1 MMMNPNRITGRHAIT
16 LSALGLLGLLAGCNS
31 DDNSKATPA
40 IPDEPFS
47 LNILHINDHHSHLK
61 AASSELTLGG
71 KTTQVEMGGF
81 PRVTALAKSL
91 AASKTHP
98 LMLHG
103 GDAITGDLYYTL
115 FQGEADAKLMNTLC
129 FDAFV
134 VGNHEFDNG
143 DAGLKTFLDFLHQG
157 SCQTPVLAAN
167 VEPESG
173 VSPLAPAAGSYLQP
187 YLIKEYGQQKIGIIG
202 IATGTKT
209 QSSSSPD
216 ATTKFSDET
225 TTAQRYIDELKQKGI
240 NKIVLLSHYGLDGD
254 KRMAAA
260 LKGVD
265 VIIGGDSHSL
275 LGSGFKAL
283 GLNPEGEY
291 PIQLTNADGDK
302 VCVAQAWQYADLLG
316 ELDIDF
322 DAKGVVSRCQGT
334 PHLLLGDTFKQKD
347 NTGAY
352 VALSGDA
359 LTAVQAEVTTNP
371 LLDIVVPDS
380 EAQTLLDDYAK
391 QVTEKTSAVIGT
403 ASEDLCLSRI
413 PGDKRSAICAQT
425 DTNAHGSDISNQV
438 AQAFLTMS
446 QEAEIAIQNA
456 GGVRTDIPA
465 GNITIGSAYTLLPF
479 ANTLTNLSMTGAE
492 IRKVLNEAVDYSF
505 DASGSTGSYPY
516 AAGLRF
522 DVDRSRPAGSRL
534 YNLETKVKGSS
545 QWTPLDESR
554 TYKVVTNSFTALGKD
569 NYLTFATVTARGDAV
584 NTYLDYA
591 QSFVDYVKQK
601 GSLGKPAAE
610 DYSTQHF
617 YDASGVL
624 QQ

>member
-1 MMMNPNRITGRHAIT
+1 MMNPKRIPGRHAIT
-16 LSALGLLGLLAGCNS
+16 LSALGLLALMTGCNS
-31 DDNSKATPA
+31 DDNDKNTQG
-40 IPDEPFS
+40 EPFS

-61 AASSELTLGG
+61 AASSELMLGG

-91 AASKTHP
+91 AASKSHP
-98 LMLHG
+98 LTLHG

-115 FQGEADAKLMNTLC
+115 FQGEADANLMNTLC

-134 VGNHEFDNG
+134 IGNHEFDNG
-143 DAGLKTFLDFLHQG
+143 DAGLKTFIDFLRQG

-173 VSPLAPAAGSYLQP
+173 VSPLAPAGGSYLQP
-187 YLIKEYGQQKIGIIG
+187 YLIKEYGSQKVGIIG
-202 IATGTKT
+202 IATGAKT

-216 ATTKFSDET
+216 ATTEFVDET
-225 TTAQRYIDELKQKGI
+225 TTAQRYIDELKKKGI

-254 KRMAAA
+254 KQMASA

-275 LGSGFKAL
+275 LGSGFTAL
-283 GLNPEGEY
+283 GLNPEGDY
-291 PIQLTNADGDK
+291 PLQLTNADGDK
-302 VCVAQAWQYADLLG
+302 VCVAQAWQYANLLG

-322 DAKGVVSRCQGT
+322 DAKGVVTRCEGT

-347 NTGAY
+347 DTGAY

-359 LTAVQAEVTTNP
+359 LTAIQAEVDANP
-371 LLDIVVPDS
+371 LLDSVTPDS
-380 EAQTLLDDYAK
+380 EAQTLLDGYAE
-391 QVTEKTSAVIGT
+391 QVSDKTSAVIGT
-403 ASEDLCLSRI
+403 ASENLCLSRI
-413 PGDKRSAICAQT
+413 PGDKRSAICTQAE
-425 DTNAHGSDISNQV
+425 TNAHGSDISNQV
-438 AQAFLTMS
+438 AQAFLAMS
-446 QEAEIAIQNA
+446 QEAEIAIQNG
-456 GGVRTDIPA
+456 GGVRTDIAA

-505 DASGSTGSYPY
+505 DANGSTGSYPY

-534 YNLETKVKGSS
+534 FNLETKVKGSS
-545 QWTPLDESR
+545 QWTPLDENR
-554 TYKVVTNSFTALGKD
+554 TYKVVTNSFTAQGKD

-601 GSLGKPAAE
+601 GTLGKPAAE

-617 YDASGVL
+617 YDASGAL

>member
-1 MMMNPNRITGRHAIT
+1 MMNPNRITGRHAIT

-61 AASSELTLGG
+61 AASSELMLGG

-173 VSPLAPAAGSYLQP
+173 VSPLAPAAGNYLQP

-240 NKIVLLSHYGLDGD
+240 NKVVLLSHYGLDGD
-254 KRMAAA
+254 KRMATA

-275 LGSGFKAL
+275 LGSGFTAL

-291 PIQLTNADGDK
+291 PLQLTNADGDK
-302 VCVAQAWQYADLLG
+302 VCVAQAWQYASLLG

-322 DAKGVVSRCQGT
+322 DAKGVVTRCQGT
-334 PHLLLGDTFKQKD
+334 PHLLLGDSFKQKD
-347 NTGAY
+347 DTGAY

-359 LTAVQAEVTTNP
+359 LTAVQAEVATNP
-371 LLDIVVPDS
+371 LLDIVVPDT

-413 PGDKRSAICAQT
+413 PGDKRSAICAQAE
-425 DTNAHGSDISNQV
+425 TNAHGSDISNQV

-522 DVDRSRPAGSRL
+522 DVDRSRPVGSRL

>member
-1 MMMNPNRITGRHAIT
+1 
-16 LSALGLLGLLAGCNS
+16 
-31 DDNSKATPA
+31 
-40 IPDEPFS
+40 
-47 LNILHINDHHSHLK
+47 
-61 AASSELTLGG
+61 
-71 KTTQVEMGGF
+71 
-81 PRVTALAKSL
+81 
-91 AASKTHP
+91 
-98 LMLHG
+98 
-103 GDAITGDLYYTL
+103 
-115 FQGEADAKLMNTLC
+115 
-129 FDAFV
+129 
-134 VGNHEFDNG
+134 
-143 DAGLKTFLDFLHQG
+143 
-157 SCQTPVLAAN
+157 
-167 VEPESG
+167 
-173 VSPLAPAAGSYLQP
+173 
-187 YLIKEYGQQKIGIIG
+187 
-202 IATGTKT
+202 
-209 QSSSSPD
+209 
-216 ATTKFSDET
+216 
-225 TTAQRYIDELKQKGI
+225 
-240 NKIVLLSHYGLDGD
+240 
-254 KRMAAA
+254 
-260 LKGVD
+260 
-265 VIIGGDSHSL
+265 
-275 LGSGFKAL
+275 L

-322 DAKGVVSRCQGT
+322 DAKGVVSHCQGT

-347 NTGAY
+347 DTGTY

-359 LTAVQAEVTTNP
+359 LAAIQAEVTTNS
-371 LLDIVVPDS
+371 LLDIVIPDT

-403 ASEDLCLSRI
+403 ASESLCLSRI
-413 PGDKRSAICAQT
+413 PGDKRSAICAQA

-456 GGVRTDIPA
+456 GGVRTDIAA

-569 NYLTFATVTARGDAV
+569 NYLTFAIVTARGDAV

-601 GSLGKPAAE
+601 GTLGKPAAE